1 MSKFTAFFKKPWER
15 DNDAGSSKRDGGN
28 FKKPWERD
36 EDRGFGRG
44 EKRER
49 GGFGGGKRDGGFK
62 KPWER
67 DDDRGFGRGEKR
79 ERGGFG
85 GGKRDGGFKKPWER
99 DDDRGFG
106 RGEKRER
113 GGFGGGKRDGG
124 FKKPWERDEDRG
136 FGRGEKRD
144 RGGFGGGK
152 RDGGFKKPWE
162 RDEKR
167 SFDHD
172 EKRDN
177 GFKRK
182 SFDAAEDVAPAKKLE
197 SVPSRPEGELLFG
210 RQPVIE
216 MLRAN
221 RRQVLDMVLADGVK
235 DSDEVDEIKKACEE
249 RGIRILK
256 HKRETL
262 DAWMN
267 SANHQGVVAVCA
279 DYPYVDIDE
288 LYAEAEKE
296 DEENQLFV
304 ILDHVVDPQNLGSI
318 IRSCECAGVKG
329 VVLPAD
335 RAVGVTP
342 AAVRAS
348 AGAAEH
354 IRIALVPNI
363 SEVIDRLKKY
373 NVWTTGLEALPESK
387 NYTDIDFKGKVC
399 IVIGSEGQG
408 LGRLVRERC
417 DNLARLPMF
426 GKVGSLNAGVAG
438 ALAIYEVIR
447 QQSAK

>member
-1 MSKFTAFFKKPWER
+1 MSKITAFFKKPWER
-15 DNDAGSSKRDGGN
+15 DNGASSSKRDGG

-67 DDDRGFGRGEKR
+67 DDDRGFGRGEKH

-99 DDDRGFG
+99 DEDRGFG

-124 FKKPWERDEDRG
+124 FKKPWERDE
-136 FGRGEKRD
+136 KRSFD
-144 RGGFGGGK
+144 
-152 RDGGFKKPWE
+152 

-167 SFDHD
+167 SFDRD

-182 SFDAAEDVAPAKKLE
+182 SFDAAEDVAPAKKPE

>member
-1 MSKFTAFFKKPWER
+1 MSKITSF
-15 DNDAGSSKRDGGN
+15 
-28 FKKPWERD
+28 
-36 EDRGFGRG
+36 
-44 EKRER
+44 
-49 GGFGGGKRDGGFK
+49 
-62 KPWER
+62 
-67 DDDRGFGRGEKR
+67 
-79 ERGGFG
+79 
-85 GGKRDGGFKKPWER
+85 
-99 DDDRGFG
+99 
-106 RGEKRER
+106 
-113 GGFGGGKRDGG
+113 

-144 RGGFGGGK
+144 G
-152 RDGGFKKPWE
+152 
-162 RDEKR
+162 
-167 SFDHD
+167 
-172 EKRDN
+172 

-182 SFDAAEDVAPAKKLE
+182 SFDAPAEEAPAKKQE
-197 SVPSRPEGELLFG
+197 SIPARPDGELLFG

-221 RRQVLDMVLADGVK
+221 RRQVLDMILADSVK
-235 DSDEVDEIKKACEE
+235 DSDEVDEIKKTCEE
-249 RGIRILK
+249 REIRILK

-279 DYPYVDIDE
+279 DYPYVEIDE

-296 DEENQLFV
+296 DEQNQLFV

-329 VVLPAD
+329 IVLPAD

-447 QQSAK
+447 QQNAQ

>member
-1 MSKFTAFFKKPWER
+1 MSKISAFFKKPWER
-15 DNDAGSSKRDGGN
+15 GNDAKATKRDSG

-36 EDRGFGRG
+36 SEDRSFGSKRDGGFKRDRFGAGKRDSGFKKPWERDGEDRGFGSKRDGGFKKPWERDGEDRG
-44 EKRER
+44 FGGKRD
-49 GGFGGGKRDGGFK
+49 GGFKRDRFGGGKRDGGFK

-67 DDDRGFGRGEKR
+67 DGEDRGFGAEKR
-79 ERGGFG
+79 ERGGFKRDSF

-99 DDDRGFG
+99 DGEDRGFG
-106 RGEKRER
+106 AEKRER
-113 GGFGGGKRDGG
+113 G
-124 FKKPWERDEDRG
+124 E
-136 FGRGEKRD
+136 
-144 RGGFGGGK
+144 
-152 RDGGFKKPWE
+152 
-162 RDEKR
+162 
-167 SFDHD
+167 
-172 EKRDN
+172 N
-177 GFKRK
+177 FKRK
-182 SFDAAEDVAPAKKLE
+182 SFDAVEEAPAKKQDF
-197 SVPSRPEGELLFG
+197 VPARPEGELLFG

-221 RRQVLDMVLADGVK
+221 RRQVLNMIFADGVK
-235 DSDEVDEIKKACEE
+235 DSDEVDEIRKACEE
-249 RGIRILK
+249 REIRILK

-296 DEENQLFV
+296 EENQLFV

-318 IRSCECAGVKG
+318 IRSCECAGAKG
-329 VVLPAD
+329 IVLPAD

-363 SEVIDRLKKY
+363 SEVIERLKKY
-373 NVWTTGLEALPESK
+373 NVWSTGLEALPESK
-387 NYTDIDFKGKVC
+387 NYTDINFKGKVC

-447 QQSAK
+447 QQNAQ

>member
-1 MSKFTAFFKKPWER
+1 MSRITSFFKKPWER
-15 DNDAGSSKRDGGN
+15 GVDTSSSKRDSG

-36 EDRGFGRG
+36 EDRGFGGRSD
-44 EKRER
+44 
-49 GGFGGGKRDGGFK
+49 KRD
-62 KPWER
+62 
-67 DDDRGFGRGEKR
+67 
-79 ERGGFG
+79 
-85 GGKRDGGFKKPWER
+85 
-99 DDDRGFG
+99 
-106 RGEKRER
+106 R

-136 FGRGEKRD
+136 FGGRSDKRD
-144 RGGFGGGK
+144 RGGFGGGKRDRDSFGGK

-162 RDEKR
+162 RDEDR
-167 SFDHD
+167 GFGGRFD
-172 EKRDN
+172 KRDR
-177 GFKRK
+177 GGFGGGKRDGDFKRK
-182 SFDAAEDVAPAKKLE
+182 AFESPEEEAPVKKQE
-197 SVPSRPEGELLFG
+197 SIPSRPEGELLFG

-221 RRQVLDMVLADGVK
+221 RRQILDMILADGIK
-235 DSDEVDEIKKACEE
+235 DSEEVDEIKKVCEE
-249 RGIRILK
+249 RNIRILK

-279 DYPYVDIDE
+279 DYPYIEIDE

-296 DEENQLFV
+296 DEKNQLFV
-304 ILDHVVDPQNLGSI
+304 ILDHIVDPQNLGSI

-329 VVLPAD
+329 IIIPAD

-417 DNLARLPMF
+417 DNLARLPMY

-447 QQSAK
+447 QQNAQ

>member
-1 MSKFTAFFKKPWER
+1 MSKLTSFFKKPWER
-15 DNDAGSSKRDGGN
+15 DGGSKSSSKRDS
-28 FKKPWERD
+28 
-36 EDRGFGRG
+36 
-44 EKRER
+44 
-49 GGFGGGKRDGGFK
+49 GFK

-67 DDDRGFGRGEKR
+67 EGREERGSFGG
-79 ERGGFG
+79 RGGF
-85 GGKRDGGFKKPWER
+85 D
-99 DDDRGFG
+99 
-106 RGEKRER
+106 
-113 GGFGGGKRDGG
+113 
-124 FKKPWERDEDRG
+124 
-136 FGRGEKRD
+136 KRD
-144 RGGFGGGK
+144 RGGFGGGSK
-152 RDGGFKKPWE
+152 RDSGDNSFKKPWE
-162 RDEKR
+162 REGGFERNEKR
-167 SFDHD
+167 SGEKFDG
-172 EKRDN
+172 

-182 SFDAAEDVAPAKKLE
+182 SFDSSAEEAPTKKTD
-197 SVPSRPEGELLFG
+197 SIPARPEGELLFG

-221 RRQVLDMVLADGVK
+221 RRQVLDMILADGVK
-235 DSDEVDEIKKACEE
+235 DSDEVDEIKKTCEE
-249 RGIRILK
+249 RSIRILK

-288 LYAEAEKE
+288 LYAEAAKE

-318 IRSCECAGVKG
+318 IRSCECAGAKG
-329 VVLPAD
+329 IVLPAD

-363 SEVIDRLKKY
+363 SEVIERLKKY
-373 NVWTTGLEALPESK
+373 NVWSTGLEALPESK
-387 NYTDIDFKGKVC
+387 NYTDINFKGKVC

-447 QQSAK
+447 QQNAQ